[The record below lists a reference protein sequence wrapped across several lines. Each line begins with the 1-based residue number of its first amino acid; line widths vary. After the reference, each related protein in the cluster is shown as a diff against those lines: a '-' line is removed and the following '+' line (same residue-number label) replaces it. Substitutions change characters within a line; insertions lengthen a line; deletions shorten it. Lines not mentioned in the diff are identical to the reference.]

1 LAPTNLSSRERRVSG
16 VKIAD
21 VVVEVE
27 RAEKMPKG
35 TERAVV
41 SSIGFLKR

>member
-1 LAPTNLSSRERRVSG
+1 

-21 VVVEVE
+21 VVVGAE
-27 RAEKMPKG
+27 RAEKMPKVM
-35 TERAVV
+35 ERAVG